1 MRNFKIFYSW
11 QSDLPGS
18 KTRNFIRECIDEAID
33 LALESEAIEAE
44 RDEATTGT
52 TGSPNIVTTLF
63 SKIDDCDLFVA
74 DLSLCFTEDRE
85 KEKRSPNPNV
95 LLELGY
101 AVKTLGWD
109 RVICLCNTDFGDKY
123 PFDIA
128 HNRITNFSLEG
139 KSKKEVKGD
148 IAKIIFINIRDLR
161 KQPLRAKV
169 GVATHIIGTY
179 DVESHKVISVLTPIE
194 IGKQESYTLHNEEL
208 LNNAR
213 DLLAEIQELTGRI
226 EAFSA
231 EGDESREVLPERPE
245 AAVNLQ
251 FQLPDVVHQMA
262 ESYKGAKTPVVWRH
276 MEEDKSRIKQWLGT
290 DVSDK
295 FFDMGG
301 LTQVTQLLDIHNPR
315 LDGTNDEIAKYE
327 KLQTLSYELLQ
338 LDIRRNYLKTFEGM
352 FFIPLAIQN
361 ISAMEDKDIRVVVNI
376 ESGEIV
382 EPGEHLIWEE
392 YEGIQGLLCRDDE
405 DKTDVGIICELFCL
419 NEDGFIQTEDI
430 PYNPSRYLPKMP
442 IITPYGL
449 SQPEK
454 TAEDY
459 KQELEEFIA
468 STDGRGYYEF
478 DVASLRPGECRWLC
492 CGMLVRPIEDNVKIR
507 YQIYS
512 AHSTGELN
520 GSLDIAAN

>member
-1 MRNFKIFYSW
+1 MKKFKIFYSW

-52 TGSPNIVTTLF
+52 TGSPNIVTSLF

-74 DLSLCFTEDRE
+74 DLSLCFTEDQE

-148 IAKIIFINIRDLR
+148 IAKIIFINIRDIR
-161 KQPLRAKV
+161 NQPLRAKR

-179 DVESHKVISVLTPIE
+179 NGESHKVISVLTPIE
-194 IGKQESYTLHNEEL
+194 IDKQESYTLHNEEL

-226 EAFSA
+226 EPFSA
-231 EGDESREVLPERPE
+231 EGDECREVLPERPE

-262 ESYKGAKTPVVWRH
+262 KSYKGAKTPVVWRH

-315 LDGTNDEIAKYE
+315 LDGTNDEIAKYK
-327 KLQTLSYELLQ
+327 KLRTLSHELLQ
-338 LDIRRNYLKTFEGM
+338 LDIRRNYLKTFDA
-352 FFIPLAIQN
+352 FYSSRNP
-361 ISAMEDKDIRVVVNI
+361 K
-376 ESGEIV
+376 
-382 EPGEHLIWEE
+382 H
-392 YEGIQGLLCRDDE
+392 
-405 DKTDVGIICELFCL
+405 FC
-419 NEDGFIQTEDI
+419 N
-430 PYNPSRYLPKMP
+430 
-442 IITPYGL
+442 
-449 SQPEK
+449 
-454 TAEDY
+454 
-459 KQELEEFIA
+459 
-468 STDGRGYYEF
+468 GR
-478 DVASLRPGECRWLC
+478 
-492 CGMLVRPIEDNVKIR
+492 
-507 YQIYS
+507 
-512 AHSTGELN
+512 
-520 GSLDIAAN
+520 

>member
-1 MRNFKIFYSW
+1 MRKFKIFYSW

-33 LALESEAIEAE
+33 LALETEAIEAE

-63 SKIDDCDLFVA
+63 SKIDDCDLFIA
-74 DLSLCFTEDRE
+74 DLSLCFTEDQG

-101 AVKTLGWD
+101 AVKTLGWE

-128 HNRITNFSLEG
+128 HNRITDFSLEG
-139 KSKKEVKGD
+139 KSKKEVKGE

-161 KQPLRAKV
+161 KHPPRAKV

-179 DVESHKVISVLTPIE
+179 DFESHMVSSVLTPLE
-194 IGKQESYTLHNEEL
+194 ISKQEGYVLHNEEL

-213 DLLAEIQELTGRI
+213 ELLAEIQELTDRI

-231 EGDESREVLPERPE
+231 EGDACREVLPERPE
-245 AAVNLQ
+245 ATVNLQ

-295 FFDMGG
+295 FFDVGG

-315 LDGTNDEIAKYE
+315 LDGTNDEIEKYE
-327 KLQTLSYELLQ
+327 KLQTLSHELLQ
-338 LDIRRNYLKTFEGM
+338 LDVRRNYLKTFEGM

-361 ISAMEDKDIRVVVNI
+361 ISAMEDKDIRVVVSI

-382 EPGEHLIWEE
+382 EPDEHLIWNE

-430 PYNPSRYLPKMP
+430 PFNPSRYIPKTP
-442 IITPYGL
+442 IITAYGL

-478 DVASLRPGECRWLC
+478 NVASLRPGECRWLC
-492 CGMLVRPIEDNVKIR
+492 CGMLVRPIEGNVTVH
-507 YQIYS
+507 YQIFS

-520 GSLDIAAN
+520 GTLEIAAN